1 MKNKQNTH
9 IQGKHSQ
16 NKLKKKNIKV
26 KIHYFIE
33 EKRDQK
39 RHQNLIKVEKS

>member
-16 NKLKKKNIKV
+16 NKLKKYIKM

-33 EKRDQK
+33 EKETKRD
-39 RHQNLIKVEKS
+39 IKTSSK